1 MPLLSP
7 VFREVNFQRIRQLD
21 EEGYQPATIARII
34 NEQPGAKVKIFAPDV
49 RGYLKL
55 QQLGSEKMLISKK
68 AMGGIVGSP
77 LQFGQSGQPGE
88 PA

>member
-7 VFREVNFQRIRQLD
+7 VFREINFQRIRQLD
-21 EEGYQPATIARII
+21 DQGYQPATIARII
-34 NEQPGAKVKIFAPDV
+34 NDETGAKEKILTPDV

-55 QQLGSEKMLISKK
+55 QRLGSQKMLISKK
-68 AMGGIVGSP
+68 GLNGTANV
-77 LQFGQSGQPGE
+77 SGNPE